1 MIQQFPKE
9 WPTDYR
15 LPIATYPNA
24 WSRGPVSGGGALSG
38 FGDLGCNCAGNSTN
52 AAQTSGLGAMDG
64 CPSTANIVVE
74 DNSVPQWV
82 WWVAAIWGGLMLF
95 KRGGR

>member
-1 MIQQFPKE
+1 MSETFDKN

-15 LPIATYPNA
+15 LRVPIY
-24 WSRGPVSGGGALSG
+24 SLGYQRGPVSGGGALSG

-52 AAQTSGLGAMDG
+52 AAQTSGLGALEG
-64 CPSTANIVVE
+64 CPQTANIVVE
-74 DNSVPQWV
+74 DNSVPTWV
-82 WWVAAIWGGLMLF
+82 WLIAAVWGGLMLF